1 MERGIF
7 KSAAGL
13 GALGEGIFAGPNA
26 LGTDVTIGVP
36 PRRQQH
42 VSASLPNMPKP
53 SGIRVC
59 NCPPGSPYAQSPACC
74 PSLRGLGEFT
84 VPAGC
89 WDKSGFKY
97 EHDRQFAIAQQQCYA
112 ELQIGDSMPSDTELN
127 NCTQR
132 KMDALLPGLAR
143 TFLCEEGVNYGTPA
157 GTTGGTAGKPCNSAA
172 VIQTVQTL
180 IGTPADGK
188 WGPASA
194 AALAKAGGTFQ
205 SYAPGCT
212 GAIPGASADGGGST
226 SYTPPPTQVQPSVPV
241 TPPPGGGG
249 GGGGGG
255 AGSGGVM
262 GFLKSDFMGIPMY
275 AILAVGGGLI
285 AYFAMKGGQ
294 GGYQDDYAD
303 FAY

>member
-7 KSAAGL
+7 KSVAGL
-13 GALGEGIFAGPNA
+13 GALGEGIFSGPTA
-26 LGTDVTIGVP
+26 LGI
-36 PRRQQH
+36 
-42 VSASLPNMPKP
+42 S
-53 SGIRVC
+53 
-59 NCPPGSPYAQSPACC
+59 
-74 PSLRGLGEFT
+74 RGLGALGSFT

-97 EHDRQFAIAQQQCYA
+97 EHDRQFAIAQQECYA

-157 GTTGGTAGKPCNSAA
+157 GTTGSTSGKPCNSTA
-172 VIQTVQTL
+172 VIQTVQSL

-212 GAIPGASADGGGST
+212 GAVPGASAGGGGST

-255 AGSGGVM
+255 SGAGVM